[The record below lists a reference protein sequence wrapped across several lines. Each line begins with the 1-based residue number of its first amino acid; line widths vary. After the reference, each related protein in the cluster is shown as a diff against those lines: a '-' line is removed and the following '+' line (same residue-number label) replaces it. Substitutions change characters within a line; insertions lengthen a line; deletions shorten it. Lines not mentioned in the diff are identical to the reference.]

1 MSKLIGTNPNQVS
14 TNADLGSAA
23 FMNKKELLLS
33 RGSSISS
40 IDKIIQRGAI
50 FVHIYDTRKD
60 SDGGAWRNR
69 TQNTSWYN
77 ERLNTATRGSTKKF
91 PSVAILI
98 AHEGLGGGL
107 SIYNGDDPDLPLWMK
122 FENYGTAWNDT
133 LIPLA
138 SGTGFLANIDAV
150 NGTVYLGTIG
160 NALGLLA
167 FSFIED
173 MSRSYLS
180 ANFGG
185 VDSLPL
191 SQRNAKNHT
200 FNNGGTNPRVNDL
213 PQLTSNRINGLAVK
227 VLPDAPTDHRTGLPV
242 PTIAMAT
249 DGGVDIIKHDGSH
262 VAIQSSTHSNTS
274 KIDFTKENQIAFYNN
289 AHYSLGIQDIP
300 DATVTGLGAMYSNS
314 EFRYSSYDVVGYPN
328 FVGDS
333 STGSPARFVMT
344 PNFGIVAG
352 SSAGLTQIQRVPS
365 APATGLTNYITHN
378 FNTGWMPG
386 AVKFALSDTKTERIL
401 SSQMIVNPN
410 FASNV
415 NSWNANTSTLS
426 HDSGSSSAKVL
437 SPSGGWVSAYQ
448 AITTEVGKMY
458 TLSGDI
464 HPVTALNGA
473 AILTQTSTTLGLGSL
488 VSSPIIT
495 HGSSKTNVTVTFFA
509 TTTTTYIHLQS
520 KCYDANEY
528 TLFDNIE
535 VRLAEA
541 DRSRFLSTDLRGAQV
556 LGTLKK
562 EEVAPGAD
570 LVAYSGFSSSSATA
584 IHQPYNSELDFGTG
598 DMCIM
603 FWIKT
608 SRTSGYADIV
618 GRGSQGDTGWQGSKA
633 GSWFLQLVPPA
644 NPGPRS
650 FDFYYRYDSTLGSFS
665 STKCLPIDVWTQVVL
680 RKNGSNADYFFDGIP
695 AGSTTSLTQTLT
707 ISSPDH
713 TDKLR
718 IGWQGSAYNFP
729 AELESIALMR
739 ISSTAPTDEQIK
751 KMYNDEKHL
760 FKENAMCTMYSPNN
774 NNYAINGLDY
784 DDDTGLI
791 HAGTT
796 EGRSIFRGL
805 ERIGNTT
812 NPVAVGISASNGM
825 VIED

>member
-1 MSKLIGTNPNQVS
+1 MSKLIGTNPNQVPS
-14 TNADLGSAA
+14 NADLGTAA
-23 FMNKKELLLS
+23 FMDKKEFLLS
-33 RGSSISS
+33 GGSSLSA
-40 IDKIIQRGAI
+40 IDKVIGKNATY
-50 FVHIYDTRKD
+50 VHIYDTRKD
-60 SDGGAWRNR
+60 SDGGAWRKR

-77 ERLNTATRGSTKKF
+77 ERLKTATRGSTKEF
-91 PSVAILI
+91 PAVAILI
-98 AHEGLGGGL
+98 AHEGVGGGL
-107 SIYNGDDPDLPLWMK
+107 SIFNGDDPDLPLWMK
-122 FENYGTAWNDT
+122 FEMYGGAWNDT
-133 LIPLA
+133 LLPLG
-138 SGTGFLANIDAV
+138 SGTGFLSAIDAI

-160 NALGLLA
+160 NALGLMA

-180 ANFGG
+180 AIFGG

-191 SQRNAKNHT
+191 SQRNAKHHT

-213 PQLTSNRINGLAVK
+213 PALTSNRINDVAVK
-227 VLPDAPTDHRTGLPV
+227 VLPDAPTDNRTGLPI

-262 VAIQSSTHSNTS
+262 VSLQSVSHSNAG

-289 AHYSLGIQDIP
+289 PHYSLAVQDIP
-300 DATVTGLGAMYSNS
+300 DATSTGMGAMYSGS
-314 EFRYSSYDVVGYPN
+314 EYRYSSYDVVGYPN

-333 STGSPARFVMT
+333 GAGSPQRFVMT
-344 PNFGIVAG
+344 PNFGIASG
-352 SSAGLTQIQRVPS
+352 SSTGLTQIQRVPS

-378 FNTGWMPG
+378 YNTGWMPG
-386 AVKFALSDTKTERIL
+386 AVKFALSDTKTERIISPEL
-401 SSQMIVNPN
+401 ISNP
-410 FASNV
+410 FFSSNV

-437 SPSGGWVSAYQ
+437 SASGGWVSAYQ

-458 TLSGDI
+458 TVSGDI
-464 HPVTALNGA
+464 HPVTSLNGA
-473 AILTQTSTTLGLGSL
+473 AILTQTSATLGVGSL
-488 VSSPIIT
+488 ISSPIIT
-495 HGSSKTNVTVTFFA
+495 HGSSKTNVSITFFA
-509 TTTTTYIHLQS
+509 TTTTTYIHLQA
-520 KCYDANEY
+520 KCYAANEY
-528 TLFDNIE
+528 ALFDNVE
-535 VRLAEA
+535 VRVAEA
-541 DRSRFLSTDLRGAQV
+541 DRSRFLSTNLRGAQV

-584 IHQPYNSELDFGTG
+584 IHQPYNPELDFGTG

-618 GRGSQGDTGWQGSKA
+618 GRGSQGDTGWPGSKV
-633 GSWFLQLVPPA
+633 GSWFLQIVPS

-650 FDFYYRYDSTLGSFS
+650 FDFYYRHGATLGSFS
-665 STKCLPIDVWTQVVL
+665 STKCLPIDAWTQVVF
-680 RKNGSNADYFFDGIP
+680 RKNGSNADYFFDGIL

-713 TDKLR
+713 LDKLR
-718 IGWQGSAYNFP
+718 IGWQGVYYNFP
-729 AELESIALMR
+729 SEQESIALMR
-739 ISSTAPTDEQIK
+739 ISQTAPTNEQIK
-751 KMYNDEKHL
+751 KMYADEKHL
-760 FKENAMCTMYSPNN
+760 FRENAKCTMYSPNN
-774 NNYAINGLDY
+774 NNYSINGLDY

-796 EGRSIFRGL
+796 EGRSVFRGL
-805 ERIGNTT
+805 ERIDNTT
-812 NPVAVGISASNGM
+812 NPIAVGISASNGM

>member
-14 TNADLGSAA
+14 SNADLGSAA
-23 FMNKKELLLS
+23 FMDKKEFLLS
-33 RGSSISS
+33 GGSSLSA
-40 IDKIIQRGAI
+40 IDKVIGKSATY
-50 FVHIYDTRKD
+50 VYIYDTRRD
-60 SDGGAWRNR
+60 SDGGAWRKR

-77 ERLNTATRGSTKKF
+77 ERLNTETRGSTKEF
-91 PSVAILI
+91 PAVAVII
-98 AHEGLGGGL
+98 SHEGLGGGL
-107 SIYNGDDPDLPLWMK
+107 SIFNGDDPDLPLWMK
-122 FENYGTAWNDT
+122 FEMYGGSWNDT
-133 LIPLA
+133 LLPLG
-138 SGTGFLANIDAV
+138 SGTGFLSAIDAI

-160 NALGLLA
+160 NALGLMA

-213 PQLTSNRINGLAVK
+213 PSLTSNRINDLAVK

-262 VAIQSSTHSNTS
+262 VALQSVTHSNAG

-289 AHYSLGIQDIP
+289 PHYSLAVQDIP
-300 DATVTGLGAMYSNS
+300 AATVTGLGTMYSAS
-314 EFRYSSYDVVGYPN
+314 EMRYSSYDVVGYPN

-333 STGSPARFVMT
+333 GTGSPQRFVMT

-352 SSAGLTQIQRVPS
+352 SSSGLTQIQRVPS

-378 FNTGWMPG
+378 YNTGWMPG
-386 AVKFALSDTKTERIL
+386 AIKFALSDTKTERIL
-401 SSQMIVNPN
+401 SSQLIVNPN

-415 NSWNANTSTLS
+415 NSWNAGTSTLS
-426 HDSGSSSAKVL
+426 HDSSSASAKVL
-437 SPSGGWVSAYQ
+437 SASGGWVSAYQ

-458 TLSGDI
+458 TVSGDI

-473 AILTQTSTTLGLGSL
+473 AILTQTSSTLGIGSL
-488 VSSPIIT
+488 ISSPIIT
-495 HGSSKTNVTVTFFA
+495 HGSGKTNVSITFFA

-520 KCYDANEY
+520 KCYAANEY

-535 VRLAEA
+535 VYVAEA
-541 DRSRFLSTDLRGAQV
+541 DRSRHISTGLKGAQV
-556 LGTLKK
+556 LGNLKK

-598 DMCIM
+598 NMCIM

-618 GRGSQGDTGWQGSKA
+618 GRGSTGDTSWQNSKV
-633 GSWFLQLVPPA
+633 GSWFLQMVPAA

-650 FDFYYRYDSTLGSFS
+650 FDFYYRYGSTLGSFS
-665 STKCLPIDVWTQVVL
+665 SNKCLPIDVWTQVVL
-680 RKNGSNADYFFDGIP
+680 RKNGSTAEYFFDGIL

-707 ISSPDH
+707 ISSPDNL
-713 TDKLR
+713 DKLR
-718 IGWQGSAYNFP
+718 IGWQGPNYTFP

-739 ISSTAPTDEQIK
+739 ISQSIPTNEQIK
-751 KMYNDEKHL
+751 KMYADEKHL
-760 FKENAMCTMYSPNN
+760 FRENAKCTLYSPNN
-774 NNYAINGLDY
+774 SNYSINGLDY

-796 EGRSIFRGL
+796 EGTSVFRGL
-805 ERIGNTT
+805 ERIDNRT
-812 NPVAVGISASNGM
+812 NPIAVGISASNGM